1 MIGEEAVKFLRLL
14 KEGDFFGVDVGD
26 SYYDGNVLKKRIRT
40 MLVCFHGDFSENRY
54 EKGWHLA
61 RSKFMINLGGNFRKG
76 IDFGIDTRYNE
87 VRKLT
92 TGEMFRLIDEIR
104 KAGYIYNRKTKELT
118 KINP

>member
-61 RSKFMINLGGNFRKG
+61 RSKFMINLGGNFRKA